1 MKIAIFGAGQLAM
14 MMIEAS
20 SDLSHEFIVID
31 PASRPPAS
39 KLAKHYR
46 VEYND
51 EEILKFVASE
61 CDIATIDF
69 ENVDINA
76 LKYLEN
82 HIKVSPPSNALKIC
96 QDRLYEKKLFTEL
109 DINVT
114 EYHSVNNINDLED
127 IVFDESQIIYS
138 NLGDSDTMVKTSS
151 SVMKKNNY

>member
-31 PASRPPAS
+31 PTSRPPAS
-39 KLAKHYR
+39 KLAKHYM

-61 CDIATIDF
+61 YDIATIDF
-69 ENVDINA
+69 ENVDISA

-82 HIKVSPPSNALKIC
+82 HIKVSPPLSALKIC
-96 QDRLYEKKLFTEL
+96 L
-109 DINVT
+109 D
-114 EYHSVNNINDLED
+114 
-127 IVFDESQIIYS
+127 
-138 NLGDSDTMVKTSS
+138 
-151 SVMKKNNY
+151 